1 MLCKDKHVLNYEGAL
16 SEANITLEILDL
28 DRSVWIEVIADV
40 EVY

>member
-1 MLCKDKHVLNYEGAL
+1 MLCKDKRVLNYEGAL
-16 SEANITLEILDL
+16 SEASITLKILDL